1 MRFLFFVL
9 GVPMMIMSFFQV
21 NETLPFV
28 QDISLDYNGQEVVL
42 SQEQTQQL
50 GEQIENL
57 FQNSIT
63 LPALSVV
70 FADDFNQLHSDGT
83 YITLKFGQTITV
95 NDLPFD
101 ELMFKV
107 DSNVYGFNCFRGNS
121 GVFQGRCIYVDLN
134 GKTMEEFAG
143 FVNNLVGNNA

>member
-21 NETLPFV
+21 NEVLPFV
-28 QDISLDYNGQEVVL
+28 QDIALDVNGQEVVL
-42 SQEQTQQL
+42 SQQQTEQLSQQ
-50 GEQIENL
+50 IADL

-70 FADDFNQLHSDGT
+70 FEEDFQQMHSDGT
-83 YITLKFGQTITV
+83 YISLKFGQTMQV

-101 ELMFKV
+101 ELVFKV
-107 DSNVYGFNCFRGNS
+107 DPNVYSFNCFRGNE
-121 GVFQGRCIYVDLN
+121 GVFHGRCIYVDLN
-134 GKTMEEFAG
+134 GKTMQQFSA
-143 FVNNLVGNNA
+143 FVSELAQNA